1 MKMDT
6 FWTRKQVLNESSLL
20 VIRYFTLLISI
31 QFHFLLHKN
40 MFYDKEKRIHFEKR
54 LIKIDSRVSHIKLFF
69 IQGFNLRLPKN
80 FLNQYFI
87 KFHEGF

>member
-1 MKMDT
+1 MSFYSTIVQGHENGYFLDKKVDNSVFIYF

-40 MFYDKEKRIHFEKR
+40 MFYDKEKESILK
-54 LIKIDSRVSHIKLFF
+54 KD
-69 IQGFNLRLPKN
+69 
-80 FLNQYFI
+80 
-87 KFHEGF
+87 

>member
-40 MFYDKEKRIHFEKR
+40 MFYDKEKESILK
-54 LIKIDSRVSHIKLFF
+54 KD
-69 IQGFNLRLPKN
+69 
-80 FLNQYFI
+80 
-87 KFHEGF
+87 